1 VVKKLLLFVV
11 VPLIMAAVGYAAGV
25 FLAPEPA
32 VQTDQYTRAGSAA
45 SEAPREI
52 LYKLPLGKFI
62 IQVMRPGRIVHIR
75 VNLDVYI
82 AGAGEFEKINGSKGR
97 ARLRD
102 ATIGIVSDMAETTL
116 WVEEGKEKDIDKEE
130 LARQIVLSLYRKFP
144 MVRSA
149 RINEFITT
157 RSARL

>member
-1 VVKKLLLFVV
+1 VKTLLIITVL
-11 VPLIMAAVGYAAGV
+11 PAIMAAVGYAAGV

-32 VQTDQYTRAGSAA
+32 SHPGLTEGAADTATTR
-45 SEAPREI
+45 ET
-52 LYKLPLGKFI
+52 LYKLPLGKFT

-75 VNLDVYI
+75 IDLDVYI
-82 AGAGEFEKINGSKGR
+82 AGAGEFEKINGSDGR

-102 ATIGIVSDMAETTL
+102 ATIGIISDLAETTL
-116 WVEEGKEKDIDKEE
+116 WVEEGKEKNIDKED
-130 LARQIVLSLYRKFP
+130 LARQIVLFIYRKFP

-149 RINEFITT
+149 RVNELATT

>member
-1 VVKKLLLFVV
+1 VKKLLFIVV

-32 VQTDQYTRAGSAA
+32 MQAGQYTEGGSAA
-45 SEAPREI
+45 SDAPREI
-52 LYKLPLGKFI
+52 LYKMPLGKFI
-62 IQVMRPGRIVHIR
+62 IQVMRPARIVHIR
-75 VNLDVYI
+75 INLDVYI
-82 AGAGEFEKINGSKGR
+82 AGAGEFEKINGSEGR

-102 ATIGIVSDMAETTL
+102 ATIGIISDMAETTL

-130 LARQIVLSLYRKFP
+130 LARQIVRSLYRKFP

-149 RINEFITT
+149 RVNEFDTT